1 MNHRRSSSASISDNL
16 KQLWWNLKK
25 TRKNPKNA
33 PFVGPIGHFE
43 NLAHPQF
50 PIQRISRTKKTV
62 SNLLFFEH
70 TISKRDTPCLQVR
83 PNQRL
88 HLPPDTLCPG
98 QWHSRGPISQSQI
111 PSMASAARQLPT
123 HQCRGLVWKLEALG
137 CVLDRHGST
146 TKKAVHPY
154 FYVGVLSWRPQNGIR
169 TAKGHRFGA
178 WPTATW
184 SRDKY
189 GWVII
194 NAKKTILHTSGGC
207 MDASPNS
214 GIPIRQLIPSSSL
227 VFFAVSKCTLS
238 LDVPQ
243 VNLFEGMHF
252 RLKRETRST
261 QLTCLCFTL
270 SKFQRFLS
278 SFGQHEHKLISQ
290 HNWHGY
296 TSTDRSAQARWH

>member
-16 KQLWWNLKK
+16 EQLWWNLKK

-50 PIQRISRTKKTV
+50 PIQRISRTKKAV

-70 TISKRDTPCLQVR
+70 TISRRDTPCLQVR

-98 QWHSRGPISQSQI
+98 QGHSRGPISQSQI

-154 FYVGVLSWRPQNGIR
+154 FYMGVLSWRPQNGIR

-184 SRDKY
+184 SRDEY

-194 NAKKTILHTSGGC
+194 NAKKNHLAHIWWVHGRLAKQRHPNQAVNTIHIPGVFRCIEMHAFIGR
-207 MDASPNS
+207 AS
-214 GIPIRQLIPSSSL
+214 
-227 VFFAVSKCTLS
+227 SKFVWRNAL
-238 LDVPQ
+238 Q
-243 VNLFEGMHF
+243 A
-252 RLKRETRST
+252 ETRDMFNSAHMS
-261 QLTCLCFTL
+261 LLY
-270 SKFQRFLS
+270 
-278 SFGQHEHKLISQ
+278 SFEISEVSELF
-290 HNWHGY
+290 WP
-296 TSTDRSAQARWH
+296 TRT